1 MVLFY
6 SLLYEKGGREKNEDS
21 IALHRME
28 TRAGEL
34 TMALIC
40 DGMGGEDKGELASG
54 YLVESLSVWFYDK
67 LPPVL
72 QNGFSRG
79 RIRRCLQRQ
88 LFTVHEELRRYAM
101 ENRLRCGTTMTLLL
115 IFNRRYLL
123 FQSGD
128 SMAYSLGR
136 KIRALA
142 PRQGNERGVDR
153 CIGIGS
159 FKAPH
164 MSSGR
169 AMKGMCFLLHSDGF
183 GEKIKPKDMLNALGR
198 ERIRQR
204 EDADRALRAL
214 AKAGV
219 RRGCTDNMSAIYLGC
234 S

>member
-6 SLLYEKGGREKNEDS
+6 SLLYEKGGRKKNEDS
-21 IALHRME
+21 MALHRME

-40 DGMGGEDKGELASG
+40 DGLGGEDKGELASG
-54 YLVESLSVWFYDK
+54 YLVECLSVWFYDK
-67 LPPVL
+67 LPLVL
-72 QNGFSRG
+72 KNGFKRG
-79 RIRRCLQRQ
+79 RIQRCLQRQ
-88 LFTVHEELRRYAM
+88 LFSVHEELRRFGL
-101 ENRLRCGTTMTLLL
+101 ENKLRCGTTMTLLL
-115 IFNRRYLL
+115 IFNRQYLL

-136 KIRALA
+136 KIKALA
-142 PRQGNERGVDR
+142 PRQGNDRGVDR

-164 MSSGR
+164 MSGGRIADNSG
-169 AMKGMCFLLHSDGF
+169 FLLHSDGF
-183 GEKIKPKDMLNALGR
+183 GDRITPKDMLGALGHGRIKER
-198 ERIRQR
+198 E
-204 EDADRALRAL
+204 EADKALRAL

-219 RRGCTDNMSAIYLGC
+219 RRGCRDNMSAIYLGC